1 MALNLNRAAR
11 AHAASDM
18 EAGKKYTK
26 EELADQWLTIERVGL
41 VDKDQVKHGK
51 PVLDPET
58 GEVVHMTWGQ
68 FRFKEIPDGYLRGFG
83 ELTRMVCDWVD
94 EAEGDIDAVNE
105 ELANNPIK
113 IRIKRPVTGNY
124 WQFEVE

>member
-51 PVLDPET
+51 PVLFACCRDGASHTKTEKRELV
-58 GEVVHMTWGQ
+58 GE
-68 FRFKEIPDGYLRGFG
+68 PD
-83 ELTRMVCDWVD
+83 
-94 EAEGDIDAVNE
+94 
-105 ELANNPIK
+105 
-113 IRIKRPVTGNY
+113 
-124 WQFEVE
+124 